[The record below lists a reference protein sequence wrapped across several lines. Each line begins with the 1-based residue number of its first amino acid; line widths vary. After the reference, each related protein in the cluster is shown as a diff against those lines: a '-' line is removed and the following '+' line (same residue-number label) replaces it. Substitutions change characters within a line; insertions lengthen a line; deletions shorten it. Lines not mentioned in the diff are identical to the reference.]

1 MSKPGPFYDGIFRRL
16 EANRWLLAEVP
27 FVEVDVASVP
37 AGVVD
42 FVRSNCLVELSSLYA
57 VRMFLRD
64 FGDNVDFCQF
74 MSVWYFEEM
83 KHYLVLREYL
93 KLFGREPAEEEL
105 RPLDTELLP
114 APWPGTLAMHY
125 CGELRLGMWY
135 HRWSE
140 VMPEPVLCSIYR
152 TIGDDEF
159 RHAQCYRDFMLRAA
173 ERTPEVV
180 LDFAQAA
187 KWMMVGGLEK
197 HPTTL
202 AASGPGEPSV
212 VDRVPEGGLLLE
224 RVRDTITAGDEARL
238 RARILATLSTL
249 CATELG
255 SLQDLV
261 GWTRAHGADAASPS
275 AEQAR
280 QLARVAS

>member
-1 MSKPGPFYDGIFRRL
+1 MKKSGPFYDGIFRRL
-16 EANRWLLAEVP
+16 EAKRWRLAEVP
-27 FVEVDVASVP
+27 FGDVDVASVP
-37 AGVVD
+37 AEVVD

-64 FGDNVDFCQF
+64 FRENVDFCQF

-83 KHYLVLREYL
+83 KHYLVLREWL
-93 KLFGREPAEEEL
+93 KLFGREPSEEEL
-105 RPLDTELLP
+105 APLDAELLP

-140 VMPEPVLCSIYR
+140 VMPEPVLRSIYR
-152 TIGDDEF
+152 RIGEDEL

-173 ERTPEVV
+173 ERDPAVV
-180 LDFAQAA
+180 LDLVQAA

-212 VDRVPEGGLLLE
+212 VERVPEGGLLLA
-224 RVRDTITAGDEARL
+224 RVRETIGAADEARL
-238 RARILATLSTL
+238 RGKILSTLSTL
-249 CATELG
+249 CDAELATLP
-255 SLQDLV
+255 DV
-261 GWTRAHGADAASPS
+261 VRWTRRRGGADEPPLDRAADL
-275 AEQAR
+275 R
-280 QLARVAS
+280 RIAS